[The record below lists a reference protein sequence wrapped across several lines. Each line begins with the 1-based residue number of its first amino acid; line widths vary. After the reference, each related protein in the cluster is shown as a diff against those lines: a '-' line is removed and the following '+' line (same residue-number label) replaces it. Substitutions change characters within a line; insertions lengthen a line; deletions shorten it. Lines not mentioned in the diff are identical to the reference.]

1 MKEIKNYPRLTI
13 ILRGYSYEDAL
24 YLIKILADSK
34 KNVGI
39 EITSNTDNYLKIIK
53 DASKEFGKKIMIG
66 AGTILNLDQA
76 KDAITNGA
84 KFILSPVT
92 LSKEVIDYAKEK
104 GVYTVPG
111 AMTPSEIYKMVLYGA
126 DIIKVFPFSSLKSN
140 YVNQVMGP
148 LDKLNIMAVGGVKKE
163 NLKEFLTCGA
173 SYVGVGSSMFNKED
187 VKNRST
193 EELLKSVD
201 KMLDIINS
209 YEESSL

>member
-39 EITSNTDNYLKIIK
+39 EVTSNTDNYLKIIR
-53 DASKEFGKKIMIG
+53 DASKEFGEKIMIG

-140 YVNQVMGP
+140 YFNQVMGP

-187 VKNRST
+187 VKNRNT
-193 EELLKSVD
+193 KELLKSVD

>member
-1 MKEIKNYPRLTI
+1 
-13 ILRGYSYEDAL
+13 
-24 YLIKILADSK
+24 
-34 KNVGI
+34 
-39 EITSNTDNYLKIIK
+39 
-53 DASKEFGKKIMIG
+53 
-66 AGTILNLDQA
+66 
-76 KDAITNGA
+76 
-84 KFILSPVT
+84 
-92 LSKEVIDYAKEK
+92 
-104 GVYTVPG
+104 
-111 AMTPSEIYKMVLYGA
+111 MTPSEIYKMVLYGA

-187 VKNRST
+187 VKNRNT

>member
-92 LSKEVIDYAKEK
+92 LSKEVIDYANENN
-104 GVYTVPG
+104 
-111 AMTPSEIYKMVLYGA
+111 ICL
-126 DIIKVFPFSSLKSN
+126 VFTNMRHF
-140 YVNQVMGP
+140 
-148 LDKLNIMAVGGVKKE
+148 
-163 NLKEFLTCGA
+163 
-173 SYVGVGSSMFNKED
+173 
-187 VKNRST
+187 RH
-193 EELLKSVD
+193 
-201 KMLDIINS
+201 
-209 YEESSL
+209 

>member
-39 EITSNTDNYLKIIK
+39 EVTSNTDNYLKIIK
-53 DASKEFGKKIMIG
+53 DASKEFGEKIMIG

-76 KDAITNGA
+76 KDAITSGA

-104 GVYTVPG
+104 GVYTIPG

-140 YVNQVMGP
+140 YVKQVMDP

-187 VKNRST
+187 VKNRNT